1 MLMVETALTVLFQL
15 VQVLA
20 DLRELARNFNDIL
33 CGQARQG
40 AGMLS
45 CHGLTARCPECPY
58 RSRILTRFF
67 RTYSPIL
74 SIRRVVTLPP

>member
-20 DLRELARNFNDIL
+20 DLRELVRNFNDIL
-33 CGQARQG
+33 CGQAQQG

-45 CHGLTARCPECPY
+45 CHGRTAR
-58 RSRILTRFF
+58 
-67 RTYSPIL
+67 
-74 SIRRVVTLPP
+74 